1 MVGRTGTPAGYL
13 DEPTDFGLRAGAHPY
28 RVAADPVGCAASWAS
43 HLLVRRLRTWLPHLG
58 AGTPNEW
65 REARSLSKNTWANIF
80 NGTRWLRLDEVAYI
94 ASQAPTPQDGV
105 SAMEEFGRALRGD
118 AFPPTP
124 EQAQAPRRLSR
135 AEVGMEMSRRRVNGL
150 AKAVPGEPRDAAESV
165 WWSLEALAER
175 NGVEP
180 PTGLVAYARDT
191 IPDVQGSTAGAAV
204 MTVPDP
210 TGLPLPLVGSHA
222 IIDGTLSPG
231 SRVRALT
238 YRVAEDGEGQFVTVD
253 ATVMSDGVLSFK

>member
-1 MVGRTGTPAGYL
+1 MVGRAGTPAGYL

-43 HLLVRRLRTWLPHLG
+43 HLLVRRMRTWLPLLG

-65 REARSLSKNTWANIF
+65 REARNLSKNTWANIF

-94 ASQAPTPQDGV
+94 ASQAPTPEDGV

-124 EQAQAPRRLSR
+124 ERAQASRRLSR
-135 AEVGMEMSRRRVNGL
+135 AEMGVEMSRRRLNGL
-150 AKAVPGEPRDAAESV
+150 AKATPGEPRDAAESV
-165 WWSLEALAER
+165 WWSLERLAEQ
-175 NGVEP
+175 NDVEP
-180 PTGLVAYARDT
+180 PAGLVAYARDNMF
-191 IPDVQGSTAGAAV
+191 DVQGSTAGSAV

-210 TGLPLPLVGSHA
+210 TGLPLTLVGSHA
-222 IIDGTLSPG
+222 IIDGSPLPG
-231 SRVRALT
+231 NQVRAVT

-253 ATVMSDGVLSFK
+253 ATVMPDGALRFK